1 MGLFAL
7 ILGMLGG
14 LSAVMGIITAA
25 EAIPLIGA
33 EFTWLFWFWLAGVL
47 FLATIASLLTQGRS
61 E

>member
-25 EAIPLIGA
+25 GVIPSIGA
-33 EFTWLFWFWLAGVL
+33 EFTWLFWFLLAVIL
-47 FLATIASLLTQGRS
+47 FVASIASLLTQGRS